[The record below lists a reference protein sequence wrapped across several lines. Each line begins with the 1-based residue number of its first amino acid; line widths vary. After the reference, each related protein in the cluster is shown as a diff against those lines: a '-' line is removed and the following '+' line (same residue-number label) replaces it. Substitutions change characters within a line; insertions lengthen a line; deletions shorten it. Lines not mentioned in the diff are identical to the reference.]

1 MYNTISPKKI
11 KKISYNYEKL
21 SPERESARDEEEKG
35 IKRQKEERSFQI
47 SSYGE
52 KNNKKNDEK
61 LRNKSNNFAEKGKK
75 FV

>member
-1 MYNTISPKKI
+1 MFNTISPKKI
-11 KKISYNYEKL
+11 KKISYNYDKL

-52 KNNKKNDEK
+52 RNNKKNDEK
-61 LRNKSNNFAEKGKK
+61 FRNKSKNFADKGNNFR
-75 FV
+75 